1 MPLIEAKPEI
11 TQNYPS
17 AVSEMGDFS
26 ALIVQESAI
35 H

>member
-11 TQNYPS
+11 TQNYPT
-17 AVSEMGDFS
+17 AASEMGDCCVR
-26 ALIVQESAI
+26 IVQESAI